1 MNLMHLQSFL
11 KVAQLGGFSAAANVL
26 DVSKGMISRHVCSL
40 EASLQ
45 CKLFNRTTR
54 SVRLTESGKELLEKA
69 LQIELIAA
77 QAQQNIHDLTQE
89 TTGALKFTAP
99 GELGRI
105 ICKAVIQDFVTQYP
119 KVNLSLSFSRQIK
132 DVEFGEFDVAL
143 RADEQLPDNLI
154 ARDFGYTKNIIVA
167 SPEWL
172 KNNPV
177 ANVRDL
183 QQVNCIQDS
192 QRADW
197 NKWQLFSEEGAT
209 EQIQTHSNL
218 ASCDYADTRLLATL
232 GLGVANLPRY
242 VVEEALNQGHLIDLF
257 PTWSSSVHRLHLVY
271 AKQRYYPKKI
281 RHFTDAILRWRAA
294 HPHWFQAG

>member
-11 KVAQLGGFSAAANVL
+11 KVAQLGGFSAAANEL

-54 SVRLTESGKELLEKA
+54 SVTLTESGKELLEKA
-69 LQIELIAA
+69 LQIEFIAN

-89 TTGALKFTAP
+89 TTGTLKFTAP

-105 ICKAVIQDFVTQYP
+105 ICKDVIPEFVTQYP
-119 KVNLSLSFSRQIK
+119 KVNLSLNFSRQIK

-143 RADEQLPDNLI
+143 RADEQVPDNLV

-167 SPEWL
+167 SPQWVTD
-172 KNNPV
+172 NPV
-177 ANVRDL
+177 SNVRDL

-192 QRADW
+192 HRSGW
-197 NKWQLFSEEGAT
+197 NKWQLLSRAGEREH
-209 EQIQTHSNL
+209 IQTHSNL
-218 ASCDYADTRLLATL
+218 ACADYADTRLLATL

-242 VVEEALNQGHLIDLF
+242 VVEEDLKQGRLIHLF
-257 PTWSSSVHRLHLVY
+257 PMWSSTVHRLHLIY

-281 RHFTDAILRWRAA
+281 RSFTDAILRWRTA
-294 HPHWFQAG
+294 HPHWFEEG